1 MTGKKRASPG
11 ADVEKNPLQGVELGE
26 EDANKLQGIQ
36 REIARAELILGMCDR
51 HYCNCFLDVELT

>member
-11 ADVEKNPLQGVELGE
+11 ADVEKNPLQGVDLGE

-36 REIARAELILGMCDR
+36 REIARAELILGM
-51 HYCNCFLDVELT
+51 